1 MRDVDDDAVGS
12 RPFHLE
18 IGVAAGRHRRID
30 MILRGQPLRFGV
42 FQLFASLVEI
52 VDLEAEM
59 VDAVEIWSMRADIG
73 RRVGLVVEDR
83 DIDVA
88 VGQEHRAVRAAAQFL
103 QAKRRFVELGDLC
116 RLLCRQGDMFD
127 ACHDFLPYCCRG
139 VSLLI
144 PLIARQTRSGVAGI
158 SIWVTPHSDSASTT
172 ALMTTPN
179 AGVVPP
185 SPAGRMPSGCVGL
198 GTSDNSVSKNG
209 TMSAFGIA
217 SSINEPDTTCAVPA
231 S

>member
-12 RPFHLE
+12 GPFHLE
-18 IGVAAGRHRRID
+18 IGVAARCHRGID
-30 MILRGQPLRFGV
+30 MVLRGQPLRVGV
-42 FQLFASLVEI
+42 FQSLAGLVEI

-59 VDAVEIWSMRADIG
+59 MDAVEIRSMCADIG
-73 RRVGLVVEDR
+73 RCVGLVVEDR

-88 VGQEHRAVRAAAQFL
+88 VSQEHRAVRAAAQFL

-116 RLLCRQGDMFD
+116 RLLRRQGDVFD
-127 ACHDFLPYCCRG
+127 ACHVVLPYCCRG

-144 PLIARQTRSGVAGI
+144 PLIARQTRSDVAGI
-158 SIWVTPHSDSASTT
+158 SICVTPHSDSASTT

-198 GTSDNSVSKNG
+198 GTSESSVSKNG

-217 SSINEPDTTCAVPA
+217 
-231 S
+231 